1 MEDSTTTTET
11 LELYRE
17 LREEGLDNV
26 GIVLQACSA
35 ALGPRHPRRSRR
47 CRPNVRL
54 VKGIYVEPPL
64 IAYQDYE
71 EVRSNFVRC
80 LRELLR
86 VGSYVAIA
94 THDQFLLDE
103 GKRLVAEH
111 GLTREQ
117 YEFQMLLGVRELAA
131 NRLVRRRAPPADLRA
146 VRRALVPLLAPA
158 APGEPEDRGLRRL
171 GHGEPPVRRRQSVTY
186 RRFFLI
192 RLAQALFALWLV
204 ATLVFVMFFV
214 LLPKPE
220 RNLFGGKQATP
231 AMVAHTTREFHLR
244 ASLPEQYA
252 RYLWRLVAH
261 QSAGSPGYAYR
272 DLGAEE
278 RPGLADSGVLA
289 REAIPP
295 TLSVVIPTLLLSLG
309 VAALAGRLLAR
320 RRWRRIYSVPI
331 YVAGRARA
339 RLRRPVPLLLPRLQV
354 GSSPD
359 RQLLQLLRVELPATH
374 AAAPSSG
381 RSTSSSR
388 SPRSRSSS
396 PPCTRGWC
404 ARACLGPGPTD
415 RGIGA
420 SGSSWR
426 AWRPSTSAP

>member
-1 MEDSTTTTET
+1 M
-11 LELYRE
+11 
-17 LREEGLDNV
+17 
-26 GIVLQACSA
+26 
-35 ALGPRHPRRSRR
+35 
-47 CRPNVRL
+47 
-54 VKGIYVEPPL
+54 
-64 IAYQDYE
+64 
-71 EVRSNFVRC
+71 
-80 LRELLR
+80 
-86 VGSYVAIA
+86 
-94 THDQFLLDE
+94 
-103 GKRLVAEH
+103 
-111 GLTREQ
+111 
-117 YEFQMLLGVRELAA
+117 
-131 NRLVRRRAPPADLRA
+131 
-146 VRRALVPLLAPA
+146 
-158 APGEPEDRGLRRL
+158 
-171 GHGEPPVRRRQSVTY
+171 TY

-261 QSAGSPGYAYR
+261 QSAGSPGYTYR

-331 YVAGRARA
+331 YVPVGLAPAFVGLFLSYYLGVKWGVVPFGNYCSFFESSYKDACSGPVQWAKHLVLPVATLSLFFAAVYTRMVRAGLSRA
-339 RLRRPVPLLLPRLQV
+339 
-354 GSSPD
+354 GSD
-359 RQLLQLLRVELPATH
+359 
-374 AAAPSSG
+374 
-381 RSTSSSR
+381 
-388 SPRSRSSS
+388 RSRDRSF
-396 PPCTRGWC
+396 WLFM
-404 ARACLGPGPTD
+404 ARVAAFDFGALIGLAVFVEPVFQIPGLGRLAVTGYYAQD
-415 RGIGA
+415 LVLMQAVVLYGAFLGIAATFLVDSVVGA
-420 SGSSWR
+420 LDADVRDEWR
-426 AWRPSTSAP
+426 FVARPRRVYTQQVLK